1 MSDLEAALDAL
12 QLGHFLPKLRQ
23 LGVDNLSQVAHLL
36 TSDLAEVGLNRVQI
50 RQLQKLAGSSGAIL
64 KESPSSDASTPPW
77 SERTKFFPPPRE
89 GPFQMSPRRKSDA
102 STEAAVAV
110 AARRASH
117 DGIYKPVLEGSAV
130 HPQMTEMNAQEKL
143 LLKQLGQRF
152 QLASERTAA
161 IVWDAPAMRHLQG
174 DELRELDMA
183 DDFSEAFP
191 EMMAGA
197 PSAISA
203 PPDDDVPATFYR
215 LDFGDSPSVQQ
226 QMPEALRKRLENRKE
241 QLVQQKKTQEKG
253 PEKGEKNDKFD
264 KKEAGLATPTA
275 AVATP
280 AAPARSSRS
289 RPDEIPT
296 VPPLNLESSPAKVR
310 SSSIG
315 LTARR
320 TSREDGAKRQGSSPT
335 EKPHDGKVS
344 NQGQGR
350 KAEEGGRQM
359 FDKNTLRMMHRE
371 VFKGAIGRYQQR
383 MLEWLERGQ
392 SAALSARTPRRRAK
406 SVQVFVRVR
415 PIFDRDIEKGDFDV
429 ISVVPGMLV
438 LHSCH
443 FEADLKS
450 PFISHHSFQFDQTF
464 GHTASNKRVYKH
476 AAAEIVQAACDG
488 GVGTIFMFG
497 QTGSG
502 KTHTMCAIEEM
513 ATQEVF
519 AQLPLEEDDDPMIG
533 IQFLEL
539 RGDKCFDLLANT
551 KGRDF
556 PELRLREHQGT
567 YRAEG
572 AMELYPRD
580 TDDMRVVLE
589 TGHVRRKTSAT
600 GANAVSSRSHA
611 VCIIRLFKTGGML
624 VLVDCA
630 GSERKKDYVS
640 HQGATTG
647 ECGNQYLAIL
657 TEGLHSIAQFSAQ
670 SSVTCVS
677 HILVDQSL
685 GRRLHFWRPG
695 QACRNMHS
703 FALRHRYR
711 TYHQYLAV
719 GSHFSGL
726 CGHGRKGAFD
736 GSTSRASGS
745 TRNTSEPMDSGSG
758 ESMDCG
764 SPKWRLRGNSGQF
777 AKQHH
782 WPDVGEIH

>member
-253 PEKGEKNDKFD
+253 PEKGEKTDKFD

-670 SSVTCVS
+670 SSVTCLS
-677 HILVDQSL
+677 HLLVDQSL
-685 GRRLHFWRPG
+685 GRRLHLWRPG

>member
-657 TEGLHSIAQFSAQ
+657 TEGLHSITQFSAQ

>member
-429 ISVVPGMLV
+429 ISVVPGQLV

-657 TEGLHSIAQFSAQ
+657 TEGLHSITQFSAQ

>member
-1 MSDLEAALDAL
+1 
-12 QLGHFLPKLRQ
+12 
-23 LGVDNLSQVAHLL
+23 
-36 TSDLAEVGLNRVQI
+36 
-50 RQLQKLAGSSGAIL
+50 
-64 KESPSSDASTPPW
+64 
-77 SERTKFFPPPRE
+77 
-89 GPFQMSPRRKSDA
+89 MSPRRKSDA
-102 STEAAVAV
+102 STEAAVA

-289 RPDEIPT
+289 RPGDEIPT

-344 NQGQGR
+344 NQGPQGR

-383 MLEWLERGQ
+383 MLERLGNVGTGAMMQRPDRPEGGGCGF
-392 SAALSARTPRRRAK
+392 RR
-406 SVQVFVRVR
+406 QVFGNQV
-415 PIFDRDIEKGDFDV
+415 PILKG
-429 ISVVPGMLV
+429 
-438 LHSCH
+438 H
-443 FEADLKS
+443 FECC
-450 PFISHHSFQFDQTF
+450 SHPV
-464 GHTASNKRVYKH
+464 K
-476 AAAEIVQAACDG
+476 
-488 GVGTIFMFG
+488 
-497 QTGSG
+497 
-502 KTHTMCAIEEM
+502 
-513 ATQEVF
+513 
-519 AQLPLEEDDDPMIG
+519 
-533 IQFLEL
+533 
-539 RGDKCFDLLANT
+539 
-551 KGRDF
+551 
-556 PELRLREHQGT
+556 
-567 YRAEG
+567 
-572 AMELYPRD
+572 
-580 TDDMRVVLE
+580 
-589 TGHVRRKTSAT
+589 
-600 GANAVSSRSHA
+600 
-611 VCIIRLFKTGGML
+611 
-624 VLVDCA
+624 
-630 GSERKKDYVS
+630 
-640 HQGATTG
+640 
-647 ECGNQYLAIL
+647 
-657 TEGLHSIAQFSAQ
+657 FS
-670 SSVTCVS
+670 
-677 HILVDQSL
+677 
-685 GRRLHFWRPG
+685 
-695 QACRNMHS
+695 
-703 FALRHRYR
+703 
-711 TYHQYLAV
+711 
-719 GSHFSGL
+719 
-726 CGHGRKGAFD
+726 
-736 GSTSRASGS
+736 
-745 TRNTSEPMDSGSG
+745 
-758 ESMDCG
+758 
-764 SPKWRLRGNSGQF
+764 
-777 AKQHH
+777 
-782 WPDVGEIH
+782 